1 MISFGTN
8 QPIYVRNQLIEGMNR
23 SRGAK
28 TTQSEEYQDV
38 LARQFKA
45 ENKAPYEHLAEN
57 GVITYN
63 GVTFYCDTEKNQL
76 CLGDVSNPNKCL
88 IVSLENGGTLM
99 VNHDRIGDLSKAITM
114 FSPEDQ
120 KRIMYAI
127 NLYKKVKEV
136 EQEIEEEGDK
146 IGENLEAEAEMKDA
160 EDEQ

>member
-1 MISFGTN
+1 MITFGTN

-23 SRGAK
+23 NRGTK
-28 TTQSEEYQDV
+28 PEQTEDYQDV
-38 LARQFKA
+38 LARQFKTG
-45 ENKAPYEHLAEN
+45 NKAPYEHLAEN

-76 CLGDVSNPNKCL
+76 CLGDVSNPNNCL
-88 IVSLENGGTLM
+88 IVSLENGGCLM

-127 NLYKKVKEV
+127 NVYKKVKEV
-136 EQEIEEEGDK
+136 EQEIEEEDAK
-146 IGENLEAEAEMKDA
+146 VGENLDVEAD
-160 EDEQ
+160 D